1 MRRSDGE
8 PSACRS
14 IAAWDMTV
22 LPFATQIKNGC
33 ATIKRDC
40 ALEVEVTLCVRG
52 VISPLLANIAL
63 GVIEERYERWTH
75 HRRKIRAHR
84 RCDPVTAAMG
94 ARMSDRKAG
103 RSVFF
108 PIRYA
113 DDFIVLVAGTR
124 EQAEEEKT
132 ALAAHLHEA
141 MGLEL
146 SVEKFPIRPRE
157 SRSLG

>member
-1 MRRSDGE
+1 
-8 PSACRS
+8 
-14 IAAWDMTV
+14 
-22 LPFATQIKNGC
+22 
-33 ATIKRDC
+33 
-40 ALEVEVTLCVRG
+40 
-52 VISPLLANIAL
+52 
-63 GVIEERYERWTH
+63 
-75 HRRKIRAHR
+75 
-84 RCDPVTAAMG
+84 MG

-103 RSVFF
+103 RPVFF

-132 ALAAHLHEA
+132 ALLDEA

-157 SRSLG
+157 SRSLGTGCATNGIPGLASCHGSKSQTTSGRIFGTR